1 MKITEY
7 KNMFDVDCVL
17 VEYDDG
23 SSWSGLK
30 SAYDEM
36 IAQSEASTL

>member
-7 KNMFDVDCVL
+7 TNINNESCVM

-23 SSWSGLK
+23 TSWSGLK
-30 SAYDEM
+30 TAWDELNVD
-36 IAQSEASTL
+36 SEGTK

>member
-7 KNMFDVDCVL
+7 TNDFEMACVL

-23 SSWSGLK
+23 SSWSSLK
-30 SAYDEM
+30 STYDEI
-36 IAQSEASTL
+36 IAREQNA

>member
-1 MKITEY
+1 MESYTNEIGQ
-7 KNMFDVDCVL
+7 DCVI
-17 VEYDDG
+17 VTNEDG

-36 IAQSEASTL
+36 IAKANEAETI

>member
-7 KNMFDVDCVL
+7 TNDFEMACVL

-36 IAQSEASTL
+36 ITQQEENN

>member
-7 KNMFDVDCVL
+7 KNITGIDCIL
-17 VEYDDG
+17 VEYDDD

-30 SAYDEM
+30 STYDEM
-36 IAQSEASTL
+36 IAQSETAPL

>member
-7 KNMFDVDCVL
+7 TNHFEVACVL

-36 IAQSEASTL
+36 IAQSEATSL